1 MKIVHVMNWYIP
13 GMGYQENFLPAEQK
27 KLGHDVCIITSDR
40 VPQYKGYERNVGKT
54 IGERVIGVGTYQES
68 GVTIYRLPTVFEVVN
83 GGQVI
88 VRGLYKLLKELKP
101 DVVQAH
107 GAFCP
112 ITLQSVLYSK
122 RLNYRVFVDDHSNV
136 DNFHLN
142 SLIKK
147 AYIQLVKAFYYFYGH
162 RVEMFFPVTYAT
174 TDLLKRVLQVPDQRL
189 ELLPLGANTDRFK
202 KSLELRQIGRNDIGI
217 DEKDKLILTAG
228 KLNEQKDIEYL
239 IEAIKYVSERKP
251 AVKLLIIGGGT
262 REYMNYLK
270 NLVNRLGITDK
281 VIFMDFVPNKEL
293 PKYYNAGDI
302 GVWPGNCSITV
313 LEAVATGLPVIIPNK
328 DLNYKILSDNNAAVG
343 FERRNVNSL
352 SEAIL
357 KLLNDSELYSRIIEN
372 SSRLF
377 METLS
382 WKGIAQKSIDTYK
395 SALKV

>member
-27 KLGHDVCIITSDR
+27 KLGHDVYIITSDR

-54 IGERVIGVGTYQES
+54 IGERVIGVGSYQES
-68 GVTIYRLPTVFEVVN
+68 GVTVYRLATVFEVVN

-107 GAFCP
+107 GVFCP
-112 ITLQSVLYSK
+112 LTLQVLLYSK
-122 RLNYRVFVDDHSNV
+122 RLKYRVFVDDHSNI

-142 SLIKK
+142 SFVKR
-147 AYIQLVKAFYYFYGH
+147 AYVHLVKTFYLFYGKG
-162 RVEMFFPVTYAT
+162 VEMFFPVTYAT
-174 TDLLKRVLQVPDQRL
+174 TDFLKRVLKIPENRL
-189 ELLPLGANTDRFK
+189 ELLPLGANADRFK
-202 KSLELRQIGRNDIGI
+202 KSLELRKMGRNELNIKE
-217 DEKDKLILTAG
+217 DEKLILTAG
-228 KLNEQKDIEYL
+228 KLDAQKDIKYL
-239 IEAIKYVSERKP
+239 IKAFSDVNNRKP
-251 AVKLLIIGGGT
+251 FIKLLIIGSGT
-262 REYMNYLK
+262 KEYMNNLK
-270 NLVNRLGITDK
+270 SLVNRLGVQDRI
-281 VIFMDFVPNKEL
+281 IFIDFVPNNEL

-343 FERRNVNSL
+343 FKRRNVNSL

-372 SSRLF
+372 SSILF

-382 WKGIAQKSIDTYK
+382 WKGIAQKSIRLYEAAFRD
-395 SALKV
+395 

>member
-54 IGERVIGVGTYQES
+54 IGERVIGVASYQES
-68 GVTIYRLPTVFEVVN
+68 GVTVYRLATVLEVVN

-112 ITLQSVLYSK
+112 LTLQVLLYSK
-122 RLNYRVFVDDHSNV
+122 RLKYRVFVDDHSNI

-142 SLIKK
+142 SFVKR
-147 AYIQLVKAFYYFYGH
+147 AYVHLVKTFYLFYGN

-174 TDLLKRVLQVPDQRL
+174 TDFLKRVLKIPENRL
-189 ELLPLGANTDRFK
+189 ELLPLGANADRFK
-202 KSLELRQIGRNDIGI
+202 KSLELRKIGRNELNIKE
-217 DEKDKLILTAG
+217 DEKLILTAG
-228 KLNEQKDIEYL
+228 KLDAQKDIKYL
-239 IEAIKYVSERKP
+239 IKAFSDVNNRKP
-251 AVKLLIIGGGT
+251 FIKLLIIGSGT
-262 REYMNYLK
+262 KEYMNNLK
-270 NLVNRLGITDK
+270 SLVNRLGVQDRI
-281 VIFMDFVPNKEL
+281 IFIDFVPNNEL

-328 DLNYKILSDNNAAVG
+328 DLNYKILSDNNAAIG